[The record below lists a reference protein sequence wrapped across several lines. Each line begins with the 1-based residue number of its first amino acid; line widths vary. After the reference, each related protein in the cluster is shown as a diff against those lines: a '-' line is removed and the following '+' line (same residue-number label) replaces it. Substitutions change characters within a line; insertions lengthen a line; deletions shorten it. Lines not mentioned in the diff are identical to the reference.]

1 MGYLTNTMPILC
13 FPLSELSS
21 HMLGP
26 SPEHLD
32 ALRHVLCYIN
42 GHADKGYTVH
52 KDDLPRRVTG
62 YGDSNNYA
70 TNPDSRKSV
79 SGKFVL
85 VGRTPYAYG
94 TARQTVVAT
103 SSAEAELYALCDT
116 CASVV
121 EARVALA
128 ALGLLAP
135 GPSRVYSDNDAAIQ
149 SVMNGGYHSRAASTS
164 TTPCGC

>member
-1 MGYLTNTMPILC
+1 M
-13 FPLSELSS
+13 
-21 HMLGP
+21 
-26 SPEHLD
+26 
-32 ALRHVLCYIN
+32 
-42 GHADKGYTVH
+42 H
-52 KDDLPRRVTG
+52 KDDLPLRVTG
-62 YGDSNNYA
+62 FGDSNYA

-79 SGKFVL
+79 SGKFVF

-103 SSAEAELYALCDT
+103 SSAEAELYALCNT

-135 GPSRVYSDNDAAIQ
+135 GPSRVYSDSDAAIQ
-149 SVMNGGYHSRAASTS
+149 SIMNGGYQFAR
-164 TTPCGC
+164 GCCDRT